1 MFNRGRR
8 ISLCG
13 KHGKAPG
20 GRKNPGNTRNAVL
33 KNPENINN
41 VVFKKKSI
49 KYVVIQTYMSNWNVI
64 ISK

>member
-1 MFNRGRR
+1 M
-8 ISLCG
+8 CG

-49 KYVVIQTYMSNWNVI
+49 KYVVIQTCLI
-64 ISK
+64 EI